1 MIGQPYETIGTKQK
15 ALKINLD
22 ARLYGSFAEI
32 GAGQEVAAN
41 FFKAG
46 GASGTIAKTMSA
58 YDMTFSNAIYGL
70 EESGRY
76 VVESRLKKMLDHE
89 YGLLIERLDETRG
102 QNTCFFTF
110 ANTVVALNYHKT
122 NQAHGWIGLRFQ
134 LSPRSPYN
142 DVVVHVRMH
151 DNDNVQ
157 QQHALGIIGVNL
169 MYGCYYYFDQPETLL
184 RSLMDDITDRRIE
197 IDMVRFTG
205 PDFETVDN
213 RLMSLYL
220 VKHGYTDA
228 ALFGPDGHNLQP
240 ADVFYKKN
248 IAVMRG
254 RFRPYALVHQDML
267 DNGVAQFREDYPVE
281 DSKLVVLAELTL
293 KMLQAVGETI
303 DEKDFLD
310 RVDILCSL
318 GHTVLVSNYT
328 EYYKLVAYL
337 SSLSSGQIG
346 LIMGLP
352 NLEFIFEEEHYA
364 KLPGGILEAFA
375 TLFSRKVKLYI
386 YPAFRPDGAL
396 SSCFR
401 YQPQPNLKDLYN
413 YLITNDKIEDIRLFN
428 KKNLK
433 INSDEILGKIKA
445 DAPRW
450 QEQVPEAVAKIIR
463 EKCLFGF
470 PCALPPVETPAGS
483 AEEFF
488 RDAV

>member
-22 ARLYGSFAEI
+22 ARIYGSFAEI

-58 YDMTFSNAIYGL
+58 YDMTFSNAIYGF

-89 YGLLIERLDETRG
+89 YRLLIERLDETRG
-102 QNTCFFTF
+102 QNTCFFAL

-122 NQAHGWIGLRFQ
+122 NQAHGWLGLRFQ

-142 DVVVHVRMH
+142 DVVIHIRMH

-157 QQHALGIIGVNL
+157 QQQALGIIGVNL
-169 MYGCYYYFDQPETLL
+169 MYGCFYYFDQPETLL
-184 RSLMDDITDRRIE
+184 RSLMDDIPDRRIE

-205 PDFETVDN
+205 PDFHAVDN

-228 ALFGPDGHNLQP
+228 ALFGPDGQNLQP

-248 IAVMRG
+248 IAVVRG

-281 DSKLVVLAELTL
+281 DHRLVVLAELTL
-293 KMLQAVGETI
+293 KKLQAVGESI

-337 SSLSSGQIG
+337 SSLTPGQIG

-352 NLEFIFEEEHYA
+352 NLEFIFEEQHYA
-364 KLPGGILEAFA
+364 RLTGGILEAFA

-386 YPAFRPDGAL
+386 YPAYRPDGSL
-396 SSCFR
+396 SSCLRF
-401 YQPQPNLKDLYN
+401 QPDPKQRDLYN

-428 KKNLK
+428 KKNLH
-433 INSDEILGKIKA
+433 INSDNILDQIKA
-445 DAPRW
+445 NTPGW
-450 QEQVPEAVAKIIR
+450 EQNVPDSVAKIIK

-470 PCALPPVETPAGS
+470 PCAVPPLETHAGS

-488 RDAV
+488 GDTV